1 MRVPPHERAAELGA
15 EVGIFG
21 GSGFYD
27 FVDDAVDVEIDTP
40 FGPAASVLRVGAVA
54 GRRVAFL
61 ARHGRDHRFAA
72 HRVPFRANMWA
83 LASLGVRS
91 VIGPCSVG
99 SLQPHLDVGDFVVV
113 DQLVDRTQGRASTFH
128 DAGAD
133 DGRPGSNGPVHHQ
146 TFGDPY
152 DTGLRRTLVSAA
164 ATVDAMRVHDGG
176 TMVVI
181 EGPRFSTRAE
191 SQWFAQMGWDVVNMT
206 GHPEAVLAAEVGL
219 PYATVALVTD
229 RDAGNAADGVGDDAP
244 VTMDAVMAVVAENV
258 GNVKRLLVAALPD
271 LP

>member
-1 MRVPPHERAAELGA
+1 MRVPPHERASQLGA

-27 FVDDAVDVEIDTP
+27 FVDAAVDVEIDTP
-40 FGPAASVLRVGAVA
+40 FGPAAAPVRVGTVA

-72 HRVPFRANMWA
+72 HRVPFQANVWA

-91 VIGPCSVG
+91 IIGPCSVG

-128 DAGAD
+128 DAGAS

-146 TFGDPY
+146 PFADPY
-152 DTGLRRTLVSAA
+152 DADLRRTLVAA
-164 ATVDAMRVHDGG
+164 APSVGDVRVHDGG

-191 SQWFAQMGWDVVNMT
+191 SRWFGRMGWDVVNMT
-206 GHPEAVLAAEVGL
+206 GHPEAVLAAEAGL

-229 RDAGNAADGVGDDAP
+229 RDAGDAHDSSGHDAP
-244 VTMDAVMAVVAENV
+244 VTMEKIMAVVAENV
-258 GNVKRLLVAALPD
+258 GNVKQLLTAALPD

>member
-1 MRVPPHERAAELGA
+1 MHVPPHERARELSA

-27 FVDDAVDVEIDTP
+27 FVEDAVDVEIDTP
-40 FGPAASVLRVGAVA
+40 FGQAAAPVRVGTVA
-54 GRRVAFL
+54 GRQVAFL
-61 ARHGRDHRFAA
+61 ARLGNDHRFAA
-72 HRVPFRANMWA
+72 HRVPFRANVWA
-83 LASLGVRS
+83 LASLGVHS

-133 DGRPGSNGPVHHQ
+133 DGRPGSNGAVHHQ
-146 TFGDPY
+146 PFADPY
-152 DTGLRRTLVSAA
+152 DAGLRQTLVTAGSKVAG
-164 ATVDAMRVHDGG
+164 VRMHDGG

-191 SQWFAQMGWDVVNMT
+191 SQWFGQMGWDVVNMT
-206 GHPEAVLAAEVGL
+206 GHPEAVLAAEAGL
-219 PYATVALVTD
+219 AYATVALVTD
-229 RDAGNAADGVGDDAP
+229 RDAGEAHDGASNDAP
-244 VTMDAVMAVVAENV
+244 VTMDAVMAVVAKNV
-258 GNVKRLLVAALPD
+258 DHVKRLLISALPD